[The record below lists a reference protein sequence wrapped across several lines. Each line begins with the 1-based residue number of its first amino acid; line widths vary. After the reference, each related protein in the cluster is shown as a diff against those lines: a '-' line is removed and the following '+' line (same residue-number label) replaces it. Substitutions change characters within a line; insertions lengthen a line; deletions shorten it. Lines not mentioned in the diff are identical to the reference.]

1 MIQCINFAHKNNYLF
16 LSMFDHLPPSPT
28 FCYLDLGV
36 DLGPLLEAQA
46 APLVLLHVVRQH
58 PGAAPGTTGVTAF
71 VFYILIQIYYSSK

>member
-1 MIQCINFAHKNNYLF
+1 
-16 LSMFDHLPPSPT
+16 MFDHLLPSPT

-58 PGAAPGTTGVTAF
+58 PGAAHGATGVK
-71 VFYILIQIYYSSK
+71 VYYSSKQ